1 MKIAVLDYCIG
12 EVIIKDVPESLK
24 NLDGDDICTQMGFKQ
39 SNVEYMITDDILPIY
54 IDTESCT
61 ANITLN

>member
-12 EVIIKDVPESLK
+12 EVIIKDVPESLE

-39 SNVEYMITDDILPIY
+39 SNVEYMIVDDQLPIS
-54 IDTESCT
+54 IETKDCT
-61 ANITLN
+61 IYTALK